1 VTFTAFF
8 LPADSGGLTWGVGPV
23 FLLPRANNT
32 CHIGHSLFGSVGFPT
47 SMTYHVFIK
56 SQQENR
62 TMKLIT
68 VFFAAMVLTLTQLS
82 AIADPDDRQ
91 DRRQERG
98 RSDERQDKR
107 ECRREEG
114 VVGKDKR
121 ECKQENRGEDGDDDK
136 DEAEAEG

>member
-1 VTFTAFF
+1 
-8 LPADSGGLTWGVGPV
+8 
-23 FLLPRANNT
+23 
-32 CHIGHSLFGSVGFPT
+32 
-47 SMTYHVFIK
+47 
-56 SQQENR
+56 
-62 TMKLIT
+62 MKLIT

-121 ECKQENRGEDGDDDK
+121 ECKQEEVRDGVRGNQGERLGNDDD
-136 DEAEAEG
+136 DD